1 MGPDLR
7 YEVGVSGLL
16 GLGYFV
22 SELLLV
28 NDKRLTKKRASGE
41 ESQFA
46 AILSG
51 LRFTGRAYLVRTKP
65 CALPEA
71 SL

>member
-1 MGPDLR
+1 MEPDLR

-28 NDKRLTKKRASGE
+28 NDKPLTKKRASGE

-46 AILSG
+46 AILSRITILAI
-51 LRFTGRAYLVRTKP
+51 LR
-65 CALPEA
+65 A
-71 SL
+71 SLLSPQEAVRVA